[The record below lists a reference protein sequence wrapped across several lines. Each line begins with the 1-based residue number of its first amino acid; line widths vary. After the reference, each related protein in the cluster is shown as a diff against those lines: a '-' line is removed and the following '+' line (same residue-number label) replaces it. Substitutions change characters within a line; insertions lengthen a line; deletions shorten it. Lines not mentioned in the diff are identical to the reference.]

1 MAIDL
6 SALFGQQPNYTAFT
20 SAADQQRM
28 QSNASQQALL
38 NAAIALLGQSGT
50 QRYPVS
56 TGQALAGALAA
67 GSEGYNQA
75 FDRTLKQMV
84 TGMQLEEFKRKQ
96 RARELASQAFRK
108 EPVPIDMATGQGSQL
123 AMLADPMF
131 GGDMPGVRG
140 QERAITETA
149 ATLRANL
156 PTRTIVD
163 RELLAQAAA
172 AGGDYAEAARMLE
185 PREPKLPPG
194 ELGQF
199 VEAKRLGI
207 IPESMGFEDFKKIG
221 KEPLVKN
228 IVGGEMSPFTKK
240 AEEELA
246 KDYVTVRESGR
257 TARRALS
264 DINRIETLLEKTPT
278 GFGAS
283 AKLAAGNLGIV
294 TKGLSDLQAAE
305 ALINKL
311 VPQQR
316 PPGSGTMSDA
326 DLELYKKSV
335 VRIINQPGANK
346 LIIDSTKNINN
357 YIIKEAEIANQ
368 VLNGK
373 ITREEADRRFAEL
386 GNPVEDFFSKNKN
399 LLPSAKSNKAT
410 FLGFE

>member
-6 SALFGQQPNYTAFT
+6 SALFGQQPDYSQFISPAE
-20 SAADQQRM
+20 QQRL
-28 QSNASQQALL
+28 QSNAGQQALL
-38 NAAIALLGQSGT
+38 NAAISALSMTGRT
-50 QRYPVS
+50 REPIS
-56 TGQALAGALAA
+56 TGQVLAGALGA
-67 GSEGYNQA
+67 GMEGYNQS

-96 RARELASQAFRK
+96 RAREIASQAFKK
-108 EPVPIDMATGQGSQL
+108 EPIPMEMAIGQGSQL
-123 AMLADPMF
+123 EMLSRPEF
-131 GGDMPGVRG
+131 GGEMAMP
-140 QERAITETA
+140 ETVA
-149 ATLRANL
+149 ALRANL

-163 RELLAQAAA
+163 RDLLAQAAA
-172 AGGDYAEAARMLE
+172 AGGDYAEAAKMLE

-194 ELGQF
+194 DLGQF

-207 IPESMGFEDFKKIG
+207 IPESMSFEDFKKIG

-228 IVGGEMSPFTKK
+228 IVGGEISPFTKK

-399 LLPSAKSNKAT
+399 LLPGAKSNKAT

>member
-1 MAIDL
+1 MTGRTREPI
-6 SALFGQQPNYTAFT
+6 
-20 SAADQQRM
+20 
-28 QSNASQQALL
+28 
-38 NAAIALLGQSGT
+38 
-50 QRYPVS
+50 S
-56 TGQALAGALAA
+56 TGQVLAGALGA
-67 GSEGYNQA
+67 GMEGYNQS

-96 RARELASQAFRK
+96 RAREIASQAFKK
-108 EPVPIDMATGQGSQL
+108 EPIPMEMAIGQGSQL
-123 AMLADPMF
+123 EMLSRPEF
-131 GGDMPGVRG
+131 GGEMAMP
-140 QERAITETA
+140 ETVA
-149 ATLRANL
+149 ALRANL

-163 RELLAQAAA
+163 RDLLAQAAA
-172 AGGDYAEAARMLE
+172 AGGDYAEAAKMLE

-194 ELGQF
+194 DLGQF

-207 IPESMGFEDFKKIG
+207 IPESMSFEDFKKIG

-228 IVGGEMSPFTKK
+228 IVGGEISPFTKK

-399 LLPSAKSNKAT
+399 LLPGAKSNKAT

>member
-6 SALFGQQPNYTAFT
+6 SALFGQQPNYTDLIGAEQ
-20 SAADQQRM
+20 QQRL
-28 QSNASQQALL
+28 QSNAAQQALL
-38 NAAIALLGQSGT
+38 NSAIALLAQSGT

-56 TGQALAGALAA
+56 TGQAFAGALAA
-67 GSEGYNQA
+67 GSEGYNQS

-84 TGMQLEEFKRKQ
+84 TGMQLEDFKRKQ
-96 RARELASQAFRK
+96 RARELAGQAFRR
-108 EPVPIDMATGQGSQL
+108 EPVPIPMATGEGSQL
-123 AMLADPMF
+123 EMLSRPEF
-131 GGDMPGVRG
+131 GGDMAVP
-140 QERAITETA
+140 ETVA
-149 ATLRANL
+149 ALRANL
-156 PTRTIVD
+156 PTQTIVD
-163 RELLAQAAA
+163 RSRLAEAVAM
-172 AGGDYAEAARMLE
+172 GGDYAEAAKLLE
-185 PREPKLPPG
+185 PRETKLPPG
-194 ELGQF
+194 DLGQF

-228 IVGGEMSPFTKK
+228 IIGGEVSPFEKK
-240 AEEELA
+240 AQEKLA
-246 KDYVTVRESGR
+246 EDYVTVRESGR
-257 TARRALS
+257 VARRALS
-264 DINRIETLLEKTPT
+264 DINRLESLLEKTET

-283 AKLAAGNLGIV
+283 AKLAAGNLGIA
-294 TKGLSDLQAAE
+294 TKGLNELQAAE

-346 LIIDSTKNINN
+346 IIIDSTKDINN
-357 YIIKEAEIANQ
+357 YILKEADIANQ

-373 ITREEADRRFAEL
+373 ISREEADRKLAEL
-386 GNPVEDFFSKNKN
+386 GNPVQDFFKKN
-399 LLPSAKSNKAT
+399 PSIIGGTPSTKGVR

>member
-6 SALFGQQPNYTAFT
+6 SALFGQQPDYSAFI
-20 SAADQQRM
+20 SPAEQQRL
-28 QSNASQQALL
+28 QSNAGQQALL
-38 NAAIALLGQSGT
+38 NAAISALSMTGQT
-50 QRYPVS
+50 RQPIS
-56 TGQALAGALAA
+56 TGQVLAGALGA
-67 GSEGYNQA
+67 GMEGYNQS

-96 RARELASQAFRK
+96 RAREIASQAFKK
-108 EPVPIDMATGQGSQL
+108 EPIPMEMATGQGSQL
-123 AMLADPMF
+123 EMLSRPEF
-131 GGDMPGVRG
+131 GGDMAMP
-140 QERAITETA
+140 ETVA
-149 ATLRANL
+149 ALRANL

-163 RELLAQAAA
+163 RDLLAQAAA
-172 AGGDYAEAARMLE
+172 AGGNYAEAAKMLE

-194 ELGQF
+194 DLGQF

-228 IVGGEMSPFTKK
+228 IVGGEISPFTKK

-399 LLPSAKSNKAT
+399 LLPGAKSNKAT

>member
-6 SALFGQQPNYTAFT
+6 SALFGQQPDYSAFI
-20 SAADQQRM
+20 SPAEQQRM
-28 QSNASQQALL
+28 QQNASQQSLL
-38 NAAIALLGQSGT
+38 NAAIALLAQSGT
-50 QRYPVS
+50 SPYPVS
-56 TGQALAGALAA
+56 TGPALAGALAA

-96 RARELASQAFRK
+96 RARELASQAFK
-108 EPVPIDMATGQGSQL
+108 QEPVNIPMATGKGSQL
-123 AMLADPMF
+123 EMLSRHEF
-131 GGDMPGVRG
+131 GGDMAAP
-140 QERAITETA
+140 ETVA
-149 ATLRANL
+149 ALRANL
-156 PTRTIVD
+156 PTTTTVD
-163 RELLAQAAA
+163 RSKLAQAVAI
-172 AGGDYAEAARMLE
+172 GGDYAEAAKLLE
-185 PREPKLPPG
+185 QKEPKLPPG
-194 ELGQF
+194 DLGQF

-228 IVGGEMSPFTKK
+228 IIGGEVSPFEKK
-240 AEEELA
+240 AQEKLA
-246 KDYVTVRESGR
+246 EDYVTVRESGR
-257 TARRALS
+257 VARRALS
-264 DINRIETLLEKTPT
+264 DINRLESLLEKTTT

-283 AKLAAGNLGIV
+283 AKLAAGNLGIA
-294 TKGLSDLQAAE
+294 TKGLNELQAAE

-346 LIIDSTKNINN
+346 IIIDSTKDINN
-357 YIIKEAEIANQ
+357 YILKEADIANQ

-373 ITREEADRRFAEL
+373 ITREEADRKLAEL
-386 GNPVEDFFSKNKN
+386 GNPVQDFFKKN
-399 LLPSAKSNKAT
+399 PSIIGGSPSTKGVR

>member
-6 SALFGQQPNYTAFT
+6 SALFGQQPDYSQFISPAE
-20 SAADQQRM
+20 QQRL
-28 QSNASQQALL
+28 QSNAGQQALL
-38 NAAIALLGQSGT
+38 NAAIAALSMTGRT
-50 QRYPVS
+50 REPIS
-56 TGQALAGALAA
+56 TGQVLAGALGA
-67 GSEGYNQA
+67 GMEGYNQS

-96 RARELASQAFRK
+96 RARELAGQAFRK
-108 EPVPIDMATGQGSQL
+108 EPIPMEMATSQDSQL
-123 AMLADPMF
+123 EMLSRPEF
-131 GGDMPGVRG
+131 GGDMAMP
-140 QERAITETA
+140 ETVA
-149 ATLRANL
+149 ALRANL
-156 PTRTIVD
+156 PTRTVVD
-163 RELLAQAAA
+163 RNLLAQAAA
-172 AGGDYAEAARMLE
+172 AGGDYMEAAKLLE
-185 PREPKLPPG
+185 PKEPKLPPG
-194 ELGQF
+194 DLGQF

-207 IPESMGFEDFKKIG
+207 IPESMGFEEFKKIG

-228 IVGGEMSPFTKK
+228 IVGGEISPFTKK

-246 KDYVTVRESGR
+246 KDYVTVRETGR
-257 TARRALS
+257 VARRALS

-346 LIIDSTKNINN
+346 IIIDSTKDINN

-373 ITREEADRRFAEL
+373 ITREEADKKFAEL
-386 GNPVEDFFSKNKN
+386 GNPVQDFFNKNKT
-399 LLPSAKSNKAT
+399 LLPGGKSNKAK

>member
-6 SALFGQQPNYTAFT
+6 SALFGQQPDYSAFI
-20 SAADQQRM
+20 SPAEQQRM
-28 QSNASQQALL
+28 QQNASQQSLL
-38 NAAIALLGQSGT
+38 NAAIALLAQSGT
-50 QRYPVS
+50 SPYPVS
-56 TGQALAGALAA
+56 TGPALAGALAA

-96 RARELASQAFRK
+96 RARELASQAFK
-108 EPVPIDMATGQGSQL
+108 QEPVNIPMATGKGSQL
-123 AMLADPMF
+123 EMLSRHEF
-131 GGDMPGVRG
+131 GGDMAAP
-140 QERAITETA
+140 ETVA
-149 ATLRANL
+149 ALRANL
-156 PTRTIVD
+156 PTTTTVD
-163 RELLAQAAA
+163 RSKLAQAVAI
-172 AGGDYAEAARMLE
+172 GGDYAEAAKLLE
-185 PREPKLPPG
+185 QKEPKLPPG
-194 ELGQF
+194 DLGQF

-228 IVGGEMSPFTKK
+228 IIGGEVSPFEKK
-240 AEEELA
+240 AQEKLA
-246 KDYVTVRESGR
+246 EDYVTVRESGR
-257 TARRALS
+257 VARRALS
-264 DINRIETLLEKTPT
+264 DINRLESLLEKTTT

-283 AKLAAGNLGIV
+283 AKLAAGNLGIA
-294 TKGLSDLQAAE
+294 TKGLNELQAAE

-346 LIIDSTKNINN
+346 IIINSTKDINN
-357 YIIKEAEIANQ
+357 YILKEADIANQ

-373 ITREEADRRFAEL
+373 ITREEADRKLAEL
-386 GNPVEDFFSKNKN
+386 GNPVQDFFKKN
-399 LLPSAKSNKAT
+399 PSIIGGSPSTKGVR

>member
-1 MAIDL
+1 MT
-6 SALFGQQPNYTAFT
+6 GQTRQP
-20 SAADQQRM
+20 
-28 QSNASQQALL
+28 
-38 NAAIALLGQSGT
+38 I
-50 QRYPVS
+50 S
-56 TGQALAGALAA
+56 TGQVLAGALGA

-96 RARELASQAFRK
+96 RARELAGQAFRQ
-108 EPVPIDMATGQGSQL
+108 EPVNIPMATGQGSQL
-123 AMLADPMF
+123 EMLSRPEF
-131 GGDMPGVRG
+131 GGDMAVP
-140 QERAITETA
+140 ETVA
-149 ATLRANL
+149 ALRANL
-156 PTRTIVD
+156 PTTTTVD
-163 RELLAQAAA
+163 RSKLAQAVAM
-172 AGGDYAEAARMLE
+172 GGDYAEAAKLLE
-185 PREPKLPPG
+185 QKEPKLPPG
-194 ELGQF
+194 DLGQF

-228 IVGGEMSPFTKK
+228 IIGGEVSPFEKK
-240 AEEELA
+240 AQEKLA
-246 KDYVTVRESGR
+246 EDYVAVRESGR
-257 TARRALS
+257 VARRSLS
-264 DINRIETLLEKTPT
+264 DINRLESLLEKTTT

-283 AKLAAGNLGIV
+283 AKLAAGNLGIA
-294 TKGLSDLQAAE
+294 TKGLNELQAAE

-346 LIIDSTKNINN
+346 IIIDSTKDINN
-357 YIIKEAEIANQ
+357 YILKEADIANQ

-373 ITREEADRRFAEL
+373 ITREEADRKLAEL
-386 GNPVEDFFSKNKN
+386 GNPVQDFFKKN
-399 LLPSAKSNKAT
+399 PSIIGGSPSTKGVR